1 MAVLHYVMFIT
12 GVCFPYTP
20 GGNKGGAIEYMSPEI
35 QVRISLVEYY
45 IYYHFHS
52 QYRGVVLFCSQLFSD

>member
-1 MAVLHYVMFIT
+1 MAVLYVMFIT
-12 GVCFPYTP
+12 GVRFPYTP

-45 IYYHFHS
+45 I
-52 QYRGVVLFCSQLFSD
+52 